1 VNENNAQTSTWF
13 MRDGSLLRIKQVE
26 FGYTLPKRVMDKL
39 RLSNARIYL
48 NSNNLFTFSNFKLWD
63 IEMGGNGLAY
73 PIQRV
78 TNLGINI
85 SFK

>member
-1 VNENNAQTSTWF
+1 
-13 MRDGSLLRIKQVE
+13 
-26 FGYTLPKRVMDKL
+26 MDKL